1 MHPHSVLVTVTG
13 YDRPGVTS
21 ALFAALA
28 AHDVEVLDVEQ
39 VVLRDRLVLGVVLA
53 LHGDPAPLRRAVTAA
68 AEALGTV
75 VEVSITEDPEQLGE
89 PGPPR
94 HKVLVLGRPLRA
106 GAVGELA
113 SRIVDLGGSI
123 DSIVRLTH
131 RPVTA
136 LELVVSGAD
145 PRRLAVGLV
154 EAASAAG
161 VDVAVERAGLQRRAK
176 RLLLLDLDALVS
188 AQDPFALLAD
198 EVGRGDESRRLLATA
213 AGRPDETVV
222 RARAA
227 LLDGVPAGCLDI
239 LSKAA
244 EWVAGGRSL
253 FGALR
258 RAGYRCGVVSG
269 GVTQVA
275 EHLVD
280 GLILDF
286 LASNRLEVA
295 DGRLTGRI
303 LGEVVDR
310 GGRSRAL
317 VRFAESY
324 GVPLSQTVAVG
335 TGPGAADLLGLAGLG
350 VLVDATRSRT
360 EDEQSTGAHRDGL
373 LFVLGLRGEDAE
385 EPGRPARAPADRVP
399 APR

>member
-13 YDRPGVTS
+13 YARPGVIS

-53 LHGDPAPLRRAVTAA
+53 LHGDPAPLRRAVTHA
-68 AEALGTV
+68 AEALGTE
-75 VEVSITEDPEQLGE
+75 VEVTITEDPDG
-89 PGPPR
+89 GSGRTRPR
-94 HKVLVLGRPLRA
+94 QKVLVLGRPLRA
-106 GAVGELA
+106 GALGELA
-113 SRIVDLGGSI
+113 SRIVDLGGTI

-136 LELVVSGAD
+136 LELVVSGAE
-145 PRRLAVGLV
+145 PRRLAAGLV
-154 EAASAAG
+154 DAASAAG
-161 VDVAVERAGLQRRAK
+161 VDVALERADLQRRAK
-176 RLLLLDLDALVS
+176 RLLLLDLDTVVA
-188 AQDPFALLAD
+188 ADDPFTLLAD
-198 EVGRGDESRRLLATA
+198 EAGRGAESRRLLEDAG
-213 AGRPDETVV
+213 GRPEEAVV

-227 LLDGVPAGCLDI
+227 LLAGLPARCLKP
-239 LSKAA
+239 LREAA
-244 EWVAGGRSL
+244 GWAPGSRSL

-280 GLILDF
+280 GLVLDF
-286 LASNRLEVA
+286 LAANRLEVA
-295 DGRLTGRI
+295 DDRLTGRI
-303 LGEVVDR
+303 VGEVVDR

-317 VRFAESY
+317 VRFAEAY

-335 TGPGAADLLGLAGLG
+335 AGPEATDLLGLAGLG
-350 VLVDATRSRT
+350 VLVDATRSRA
-360 EDEQSTGAHRDGL
+360 EDDQSTGAHRDAL
-373 LFVLGLRGEDAE
+373 MFVLHEFQLMLEADA
-385 EPGRPARAPADRVP
+385 A
-399 APR
+399 